1 MITRITIT
9 ALASVILAA
18 AAYGIAPVKPQTA
31 ILVPVKSTIIE
42 KNQAWPVKGLISMD
56 PCASSFCQNV
66 LPVSSLSPPPLHF
79 LPLNIEGFFC
89 VRPESF
95 KMNAV

>member
-18 AAYGIAPVKPQTA
+18 AAYGIAPSKPKTA

-42 KNQAWPVKGLISMD
+42 KNQAWPVKGFISMD

-66 LPVSSLSPPPLHF
+66 
-79 LPLNIEGFFC
+79 
-89 VRPESF
+89 
-95 KMNAV
+95 